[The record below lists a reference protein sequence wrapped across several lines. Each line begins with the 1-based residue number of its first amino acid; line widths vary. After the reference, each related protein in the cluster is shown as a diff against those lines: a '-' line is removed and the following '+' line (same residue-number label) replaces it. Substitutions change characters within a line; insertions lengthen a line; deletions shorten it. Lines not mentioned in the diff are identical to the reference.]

1 MINNDAGLRAPVI
14 EPPLTAEQTERY
26 KELLTRVED
35 MVYQEIDKYITG
47 EEPIENYD
55 QVIAAAR
62 EAGAAEMEEIYNAA
76 WNAALGKE

>member
-1 MINNDAGLRAPVI
+1 
-14 EPPLTAEQTERY
+14 
-26 KELLTRVED
+26 

>member
-1 MINNDAGLRAPVI
+1 MLACAPPVI

-62 EAGAAEMEEIYNAA
+62 EAGRRRNGR
-76 WNAALGKE
+76 NL